1 MDLLDSGKRERRQTF
16 ALTLVFALVLTW
28 ILAPV
33 VEAQVQR
40 IKGTVNVKDS
50 NGSTVDSAAT
60 GALGLFQA
68 PGSDGAV
75 AVRNFAGG
83 GGFLGAA
90 DCTSATALPDTI
102 TLPTSTGVGRIVT
115 AIIVTGT
122 DASAAISSEQVDALF
137 GVPANADFPVSNI
150 TTTTQNQ
157 TQSLALGN
165 GLTLTAPL
173 KIKCNGTNGNII
185 VLGQ

>member
-1 MDLLDSGKRERRQTF
+1 MDVLDSGKRERRQSF
-16 ALTLVFALVLTW
+16 VLALVLALVVS
-28 ILAPV
+28 ILAAPV
-33 VEAQVQR
+33 VEAAVTR

-50 NGSTVDSAAT
+50 SGDAIDAAAT

-68 PGSDGAV
+68 EGSSGAV

-90 DCTSATALPDTI
+90 DCNAATALPDTI
-102 TLPTSTGVGRIVT
+102 TLPSNNIGKIVT
-115 AIIVTGT
+115 AVIVTGS
-122 DASAAISSEQVDALF
+122 DASAAISSEQVDTLF
-137 GVPANADFPVSNI
+137 GVPASADFPVANI
-150 TTTTQNQ
+150 TTTAENQ

-173 KIKCNGTNGNII
+173 KLKCNGTDGNII

>member
-1 MDLLDSGKRERRQTF
+1 MDLLDSGKRERRQAF
-16 ALTLVFALVLTW
+16 TLALVLA
-28 ILAPV
+28 ISISVLAAPV
-33 VEAQVQR
+33 VEAAVTR

-50 NGSTVDSAAT
+50 TGDAIDSQAT

-68 PGSDGAV
+68 EGSSGAI

-90 DCTSATALPDTI
+90 DCSSATALPDTI
-102 TLPTSTGVGRIVT
+102 TLPTTNNVGRIVT
-115 AIIVTGT
+115 AIVVTGT
-122 DASAAISSEQVDALF
+122 DASAAVSSEQVDTLF
-137 GVPANADFPVSNI
+137 GVPATSDFPVANI
-150 TTTTQNQ
+150 TTTAQNP

-173 KIKCNGTNGNII
+173 KIKCNGTNGNIV